1 MRVSFEIPDIPV
13 IPAIPLKKLLVA
25 MVACS
30 PILAVTVAIANN
42 LIAPGVCSRAA
53 GKCRWRNKSCC
64 CRPATPA
71 SHCGCAARAGL
82 SAPLSAPS
90 VPPMRPSSPAGRA
103 HRLGSGNSRQC
114 CA

>member
-25 MVACS
+25 TVACS

-42 LIAPGVCSRAA
+42 LSPPAICSRAA
-53 GKCRWRNKSCC
+53 GKCSGATKAAVAA
-64 CRPATPA
+64 ATPA
-71 SHCGCAARAGL
+71 SHCGCAAHAGL
-82 SAPLSAPS
+82 SAPLSAPHEAE
-90 VPPMRPSSPAGRA
+90 RCAGRA